1 MMLNSSWIH
10 IPSEAK
16 VQKLRLGQDQLIVGQ
31 AHAEATHQIAMFF
44 DQGLFE
50 DTQCHQTRILE
61 AGQVFVEAPGCDI
74 YLTKVGSC
82 SEPVTF
88 NQLVKKKA
96 WIRVRG

>member
-1 MMLNSSWIH
+1 M
-10 IPSEAK
+10 
-16 VQKLRLGQDQLIVGQ
+16 
-31 AHAEATHQIAMFF
+31 
-44 DQGLFE
+44 
-50 DTQCHQTRILE
+50 RILE

-96 WIRVRG
+96 WIRVSG